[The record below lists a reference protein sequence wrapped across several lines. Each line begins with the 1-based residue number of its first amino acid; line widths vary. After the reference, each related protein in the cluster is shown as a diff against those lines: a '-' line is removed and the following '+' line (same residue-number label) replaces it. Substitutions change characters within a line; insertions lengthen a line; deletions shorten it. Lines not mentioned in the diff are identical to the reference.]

1 MKRSSANLKTLA
13 RESLNGNF
21 GLPILANLI
30 IVVLVILFSMLVTA
44 FLDTSSITSM
54 ITNQI
59 LLYMLSLLIALCN
72 AGYGKMLLNV
82 NRRQPY
88 TISNLFYVFSH
99 NPDRF
104 LVVNLLFLL
113 VQILFGLPLDILSY
127 TTSDIET
134 SMVFSM
140 LTLLIQAL
148 VNLIVSTFFGLANY
162 LLLDNPDMG
171 AIAALKESLCLMKGN
186 KGRYLYIQFSF
197 LPLYLASVFTCYIG
211 MLWLIPYMQT
221 TMAYFYMDVAGEL
234 DAPKAASKETPDS
247 FINNPF

>member
-1 MKRSSANLKTLA
+1 
-13 RESLNGNF
+13 
-21 GLPILANLI
+21 
-30 IVVLVILFSMLVTA
+30 
-44 FLDTSSITSM
+44 
-54 ITNQI
+54 
-59 LLYMLSLLIALCN
+59 
-72 AGYGKMLLNV
+72 
-82 NRRQPY
+82 
-88 TISNLFYVFSH
+88 
-99 NPDRF
+99 
-104 LVVNLLFLL
+104 
-113 VQILFGLPLDILSY
+113 
-127 TTSDIET
+127 
-134 SMVFSM
+134 M

>member
-72 AGYGKMLLNV
+72 AGYGKMLLNM

-221 TMAYFYMDVAGEL
+221 TMALLHGCRRR
-234 DAPKAASKETPDS
+234 T
-247 FINNPF
+247 

>member
-21 GLPILANLI
+21 RLPILANLI

-72 AGYGKMLLNV
+72 AGYGKMLLNM

-99 NPDRF
+99 NPTGF
-104 LVVNLLFLL
+104 
-113 VQILFGLPLDILSY
+113 
-127 TTSDIET
+127 
-134 SMVFSM
+134 
-140 LTLLIQAL
+140 
-148 VNLIVSTFFGLANY
+148 
-162 LLLDNPDMG
+162 
-171 AIAALKESLCLMKGN
+171 
-186 KGRYLYIQFSF
+186 
-197 LPLYLASVFTCYIG
+197 
-211 MLWLIPYMQT
+211 
-221 TMAYFYMDVAGEL
+221 
-234 DAPKAASKETPDS
+234 
-247 FINNPF
+247 